1 MGQIDDLI
9 EALIEERNI
18 KQHRY
23 ECYIAGVW
31 PTDRK
36 WKAIDEEVKLTQVMP
51 KPMNKG
57 LDFETVMIFTA
68 TINELDDAIKALG
81 ESIREE

>member
-1 MGQIDDLI
+1 MSQIENLI
-9 EALIEERNI
+9 EALVEERNI

-36 WKAIDEEVKLTQVMP
+36 WKALDEEVELTKVMP
-51 KPMNKG
+51 SPTKKPH
-57 LDFETVMIFTA
+57 DFEIIMIFTN
-68 TINELDDAIKALG
+68 TIAMLDASIAKFKAMLD
-81 ESIREE
+81 